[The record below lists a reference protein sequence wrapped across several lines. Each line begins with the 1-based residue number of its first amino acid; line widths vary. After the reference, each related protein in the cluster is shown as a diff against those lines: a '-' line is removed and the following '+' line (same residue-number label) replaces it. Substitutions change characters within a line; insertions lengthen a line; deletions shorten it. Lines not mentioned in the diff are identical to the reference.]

1 MLVASAGGQVRRL
14 CTRPGIAA
22 LLLVTVLLLTALGSC
37 LPQLTPIVA
46 EDASGLARWQEAVRS
61 KYGAFA
67 DLFWFLGLFRFSR
80 SVLFLLPLALLV
92 VSTILCAVD
101 RWRGVWRR
109 AFARTVLCP
118 DSLFETSSYHARLD
132 AQAGTDLRAAVQ
144 ESLRERGFRVR
155 SQTSGNVTYLR
166 GDRNSLAPLATL
178 ANHLALLLLL
188 AGALLSSAYAWREE
202 LTIAPDEAAQISH
215 SSGLALRNDGFAI
228 ARYPGGA
235 AASYEAR
242 ISLIERDEEV
252 ASGTVRLNEPLAYK
266 SMRIYLRGYEG
277 KEGHYTILLLAGHD
291 PGYPLFVVAGCML
304 LLGLCVSFFLPH
316 SCIQARIQPEGTLS
330 LAGHADRQAYNFGR
344 EFAGLLAELKQ
355 GMESHTKDT
364 G

>member
-1 MLVASAGGQVRRL
+1 
-14 CTRPGIAA
+14 
-22 LLLVTVLLLTALGSC
+22 LLLAFVLLLTALGSC
-37 LPQLTPIVA
+37 LPQLSPIVA
-46 EDASGLARWQEAVRS
+46 GDASRLARWQEAVRS

-80 SVLFLLPLALLV
+80 SVLFLLPLALLAV
-92 VSTILCAVD
+92 ATIVCTVD
-101 RWRGVWRR
+101 RWRGLWRK
-109 AFARTVLCP
+109 AFARTMVCP

-132 AQAGTDLRAAVQ
+132 AQAGTAVGAAVQ

-155 SQTSGNVTYLR
+155 SETSADATYLR
-166 GDRNSLAPLATL
+166 GDRNSLSPLATL

-228 ARYPGGA
+228 AHYPGGA

-316 SCIQARIQPEGTLS
+316 SCVQARIQPEGTLS
-330 LAGHADRQAYNFGR
+330 LAGHADRQAYSFGR
-344 EFAGLLAELKQ
+344 EFASLVAELKQ
-355 GMESHTKDT
+355 GMESYTKDT